1 MIALNMVGSVGST
14 EPGGENFM
22 TLGAHR
28 KGARVGLAAAIAAA
42 AMGLIACGSS
52 DDNGS
57 TASTGSSAAASTTSG
72 GGSTTSSSS
81 GGKKASIAAFIVD
94 SANPYDASLSKAI
107 KAEAAKQGADLEI
120 FGADNDPQK
129 QVGQCDD
136 ALATQKYNVFLI
148 KAVSGP
154 PMMPCARQAIAKG
167 DTVIAID
174 DPLGPEYTT
183 KPQVDGVAASILS
196 LPTTN
201 GTALAEMTN
210 EACADKNPCK
220 VAYYYGP
227 PAFVFA
233 SQSRQSFLDTV
244 KQKFPNIQV
253 VDSASSNFDLGT
265 AYTLTKSLLA
275 KDPDVN
281 VITAD
286 ADQSAS
292 GSIKA
297 LKETNK
303 LGSVKVIGG
312 GGSSVGAT
320 NIKAGDEFGTSALY
334 PQSLGT
340 KGVDLGIKALNGQPL
355 GKTEYDVAYLTPL
368 GPKIT
373 KANVA
378 QFKPEW

>member
-1 MIALNMVGSVGST
+1 MRLEAQ
-14 EPGGENFM
+14 
-22 TLGAHR
+22 R
-28 KGARVGLAAAIAAA
+28 KGARVGLATLVAAAA
-42 AMGLIACGSS
+42 AMGVVACGSS
-52 DDNGS
+52 SDDSSTSASGGAS
-57 TASTGSSAAASTTSG
+57 TASAGSSTTA
-72 GGSTTSSSS
+72 SSS

-94 SANPYDASLSKAI
+94 SANPYDTSLSKAI
-107 KAEAAKQGADLEI
+107 QAEAAKQGADVQV
-120 FGADNDPQK
+120 FAAANDPQK

-183 KPQVDGVAASILS
+183 KPQVDGVAASVLS

-210 EACADKNPCK
+210 EACANANPCK

-233 SQSRQSFLDTV
+233 SQSRQSFLDTL
-244 KQKFPNIQV
+244 KNKYPNLQV
-253 VDSASSNFDLGT
+253 VDQASSNFDLGT

-286 ADQSAS
+286 SDQSAS

-297 LKETNK
+297 LKEAGK

-312 GGSSVGAT
+312 GGSGVGADS
-320 NIKAGDEFGTSALY
+320 IKAGDQFGTSALY

-355 GKTEYDVAYLTPL
+355 GKTEFDVAYLSPL

-378 QFKPEW
+378 QFKPQW